1 MSKKDYYKTI
11 QKVFIKNFFLFFVL
25 FFKYINE

>member
-11 QKVFIKNFFLFFVL
+11 QKVFIRTKIVFIVFYFLN
-25 FFKYINE
+25 I